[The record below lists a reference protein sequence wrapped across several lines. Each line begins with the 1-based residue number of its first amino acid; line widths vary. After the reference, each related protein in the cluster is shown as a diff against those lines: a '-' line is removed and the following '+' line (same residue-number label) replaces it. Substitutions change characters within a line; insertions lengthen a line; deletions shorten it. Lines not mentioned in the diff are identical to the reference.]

1 MGFALDLA
9 KGAATTAANTLT
21 GGLAGGLVNGIFGL
35 FGGGTEEKKRREA
48 EQRQF
53 EHEKELMGL
62 QYDYNTKAA
71 AQSQEYTKEMNQIN
85 FEQQNQ
91 MFDKQAK
98 WNSAQSQKERLQE
111 AGLNPAL
118 MYGIGGEGGSSV
130 SSGGGTGAQVQGAA
144 NPGTQAV
151 MMGLQ
156 AKSIESQIS
165 LNKAQAAKINA
176 ETEKTEADTGKTK
189 ADTKVSIVNADNIVE
204 ATKLIKEQQ
213 LSEQSKRDLNE
224 AEKNYKIRVT
234 ALQDA
239 LERLTNAKETESWYL
254 SRSIEMETYKLSKEA
269 EKIMKEIDGLE
280 VDNDVKRRTADM
292 VVEQTRQNIRTTMQS
307 ILESQSRV
315 TINEAQKTLIGKT
328 VEDLTSQIETRKGQL
343 EINEKE
349 VIGKLDVMREQLGL
363 EKIRM
368 DIEKDRLMV
377 DTVLGLMEAATKMVK
392 PGS

>member
-1 MGFALDLA
+1 MGFGIELG
-9 KGAATTAANTLT
+9 KSVGRTGANILT
-21 GGLAGGLVNGIFGL
+21 GGIVNGIMGL
-35 FGGGTEEKKRREA
+35 VGRSNRAERR
-48 EQRQF
+48 QYQ
-53 EHEKELMGL
+53 HEKELMGL
-62 QYDYNTKAA
+62 QYDYNMKAA
-71 AQSQEYTKEMNQIN
+71 AQGQEYAKEMNRIN

-91 MFDKQAK
+91 MFDKQAE
-98 WNSAQSQKERLQE
+98 WNSAEQQKQRLKE
-111 AGLNPAL
+111 AGLNPGL

-130 SSGGGTGAQVQGAA
+130 SSGGGTGSEVQGVG

-156 AKSIESQIS
+156 AKSIESQIA
-165 LNKAQAAKINA
+165 LNNAQASKINA
-176 ETEKTEADTGKTK
+176 ETEKTEADAGKTR

-239 LERLTNAKETESWYL
+239 LEKLTTAKETESWYI

-269 EKIMKEIDGLE
+269 KKIMKEIDGLE
-280 VDNDVKRRTADM
+280 VDNDVKRKTADM
-292 VVEQTRQNIRTTMQS
+292 VVEQTRQNVKSTMQS

-315 TINEAQKTLIGKT
+315 TINEEQKTLIGKT

-349 VIGKLDVMREQLGL
+349 VIEKLDIMREQLGL
-363 EKIRM
+363 DKIKM
-368 DIEKDRLMV
+368 NIEKDRLMV
-377 DTVLGLMEAATKMVK
+377 DTVLGLMEAAAKMVK